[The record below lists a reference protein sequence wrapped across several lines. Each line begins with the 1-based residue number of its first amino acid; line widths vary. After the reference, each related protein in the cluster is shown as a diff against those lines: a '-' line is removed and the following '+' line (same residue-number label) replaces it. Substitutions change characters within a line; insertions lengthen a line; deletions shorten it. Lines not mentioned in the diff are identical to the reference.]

1 VWTEFLEQL
10 KSKCGIVDVV
20 RRYVGVEQK
29 GRNFWACCPF
39 HHEKTPSFSIN
50 PDGFYYCF
58 GCKEGGDVIK
68 FVQTFESVDFM
79 EAVKILAKSVSLE
92 VPAFKEDKG
101 AEDIKRKK
109 ELYGAICVDTAK
121 FYHSN
126 LSSGGAAQA
135 LKYLQNRGVEK
146 SAITKFG
153 IGVSTGFKELVKF
166 LQDKGYNLEDCVA
179 AGVLSKNE
187 NERYED
193 KGYSLEEY
201 TGAGVPSKSEAG
213 HYFDAL
219 GERLIFPIINVY
231 GAVVGFGGRVLD
243 KNSTFAKYKN
253 TAAGLLFDKSK
264 NLYAVNLLKKLKRTG
279 PLNAIIVVEGYMDVL
294 SLVQA
299 GFSNCAASM
308 GTSLTS
314 EQARL
319 IKRFCDDV
327 FISYDGDAAGQA
339 ATLRG
344 LDILKNEGVN
354 VKVVVL
360 PEGLDPDE
368 LIKKYGAAVYQ
379 KCLDNALPLT
389 DYRLKMLKEGFD
401 FNTDNPIKIE
411 EAKRGYISEALKI
424 IKRLDDVER
433 ESYTKLLQ
441 KQTGYTL
448 DFLKREQTDIISG
461 GYSDENTA
469 RIVTILMSADET
481 AVRFILSSLIF
492 EKDYVDKSFDISPF
506 LSENC
511 FVQIYDY
518 IKDCHKKNKKPMP
531 SLLYDITDKESEDEV
546 NAILNLDLEANPQNK
561 KYYDDCVKML
571 SGRSINRKIASLNLI
586 FENEKDMARRKEIA
600 KEIQELTKQK
610 NNYHGGM

>member
-1 VWTEFLEQL
+1 VWIEFVERL
-10 KSKCGIVDVV
+10 KSKCGIVDVLG
-20 RRYVGVEQK
+20 RYIAIEQK

-50 PDGFYYCF
+50 PEGFYYCF

-79 EAVKILAKSVSLE
+79 EAVKILAKSVNLE
-92 VPAFKEDKG
+92 IPAFKEDKG

-121 FYHSN
+121 FYHLN
-126 LSSGGAAQA
+126 LSSDGATHA
-135 LKYLQNRGVEK
+135 LKYLQNRGVQK
-146 SAITKFG
+146 SAVTKFG

-179 AGVLSKNE
+179 AGVLSKS
-187 NERYED
+187 
-193 KGYSLEEY
+193 G
-201 TGAGVPSKSEAG
+201 AG

-264 NLYAVNLLKKLKRTG
+264 NLYAINLIKKLKQTAPISG
-279 PLNAIIVVEGYMDVL
+279 IIVVEGYMDVL

-299 GFSNCAASM
+299 GFSNCVASM
-308 GTSLTS
+308 GTSLTP

-344 LDILKNEGVN
+344 LDILKKEGVN

-368 LIKKYGAAVYQ
+368 LIKKYGAAAYQ
-379 KCLDNALPLT
+379 KCLDGALPLT

-401 FNTDNPIKIE
+401 LSADDPIKSE

-424 IKRLDDVER
+424 IKRLDGVER

-448 DFLKREQTDIISG
+448 DFLKREQPDIISG
-461 GYSDENTA
+461 GYAEGAA
-469 RIVTILMSADET
+469 RGDDKIKSADET
-481 AVRFILSSLIF
+481 AVRFILSSLVF
-492 EKDYVDKSFDISPF
+492 EKDYVDKNFDVSPF
-506 LSENC
+506 LSKNC

-518 IKDCHKKNKKPMP
+518 IKDCHQKNKKPVP
-531 SLLYDITDKESEDEV
+531 ALLYDITDKECADEV
-546 NAILNLDLEANPQNK
+546 NAILNFDGEATPQNK

-571 SGRSINRKIASLNLI
+571 SVGSINGKIASLNSI
-586 FENEKDMARRKEIA
+586 FENEKDMTKRKEIA
-600 KEIQELTKQK
+600 KEIQELSKQK
-610 NNYHGGM
+610 NNYRGGI